1 MRTDRKVGL
10 RKAELRTILGRMA
23 AVAGLLLV
31 CAGTASAANVCM
43 TLNSNAFVA
52 IGMSIPGKGAC
63 KTGGLISPALFPGYL
78 GTGSLCTSSDGT
90 TVLMNFVDG
99 YFSGAETLYGTF
111 SRSSLTGTGND
122 CLLSTCNPFT
132 ITVAK
137 CSPAKQPIPAVSD
150 DSPSNTR
157 TSATA
162 P

>member
-10 RKAELRTILGRMA
+10 RGADPRTILGRMA

-31 CAGTASAANVCM
+31 LAGTASAANVCM
-43 TLNSNAFVA
+43 ALNSNAFVG

-63 KTGGLISPALFPGYL
+63 KTGGLISTGLFPGYL
-78 GTGSLCTSSDGT
+78 AVGTLCTSSDGT

-99 YFSGAETLYGTF
+99 YFDGAETLSGTF

-122 CLLSTCNPFT
+122 CVLSTCNPFT
-132 ITVAK
+132 IAVAK
-137 CSPAKQPIPAVSD
+137 CSPAKQPIPAVSA